1 MQINPAKYWRR
12 NKDWPNWLG
21 RRGEVEVSTRI
32 KVASEE
38 FSLNQPYSFVLVKFE
53 QEKKEFVGVGHEQF
67 KPGDRVEVVLRRQLR
82 QDDGGLIDY
91 RLKVKKL
98 KK

>member
-12 NKDWPNWLG
+12 NKDWSQWLG

-38 FSLNQPYSFVLVKFE
+38 FFPNQPYSFVLVKFE
-53 QEKKEFVGVGHEQF
+53 QGKKEFVGVGHDQF
-67 KPGDRVEVVLRRQLR
+67 EPGDRVEVVLRRQLR
-82 QDDGGLIDY
+82 QDAGGLIDY

-98 KK
+98 QK